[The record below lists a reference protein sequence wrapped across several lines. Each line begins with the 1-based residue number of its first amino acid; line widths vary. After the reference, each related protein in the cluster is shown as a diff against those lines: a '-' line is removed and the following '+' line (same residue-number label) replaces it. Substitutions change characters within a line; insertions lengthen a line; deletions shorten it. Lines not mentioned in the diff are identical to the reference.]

1 MHRGTV
7 FIITKDENNKFKVEK
22 STEFNGGMGLDCY
35 GKAIY
40 DMLKDFKEPLLFDA
54 MIRDFDDRYFK
65 YGDDVMTYVADS
77 QEEPFIDE
85 NKRSFFDY
93 SQTNNQFKFF
103 HDNNDNYIY
112 ASDSNYI
119 KNLSNEDIEIVCSN
133 GVFKLKPEQ
142 IMITDYDECINNSK
156 ISFDKKIDKNIVID
170 SLEEGTY
177 IPTLKQKIVLENII
191 KTLESFGY
199 RVSLYGS
206 NGMNNGIEI
215 ETWTTGGVNMHHLIQ
230 FDENF
235 IDIYNIEKI
244 NKQIEEIVDNFS
256 VDDEID
262 IHRQADD
269 YRQFFSIKSS
279 LEDFEEYEKNLEEM
293 SDKFLDKYHEIS
305 YEKFIKNMEKEESKY
320 EINY

>member
-22 STEFNGGMGLDCY
+22 STEFNGGMGLDCF
-35 GKAIY
+35 GKRIY
-40 DMLKDFKEPLLFDA
+40 DMLQNFKEPLLFDL
-54 MIRDFDDRYFK
+54 MIRDFDEEHFK
-65 YGDDVMTYVADS
+65 YHDDVMTYVAYS
-77 QEEPFIDE
+77 EEEPFIDE

-93 SQTNNQFKFF
+93 SLTKNQFKFF
-103 HDNNDNYIY
+103 HDSNDNYIY
-112 ASDSNYI
+112 TSDSNYI
-119 KNLSNEDIEIVCSN
+119 KNLSNEDIEVVCSN

-142 IMITDYDECINNSK
+142 IMITDYSDCINNNK
-156 ISFDKKIDKNIVID
+156 MSFDKKIDENIVID
-170 SLEEGTY
+170 TLDEGTY

-199 RVSLYGS
+199 KVSLYGS

-215 ETWTTGGVNMHHLIQ
+215 ETWTSGGVNMHHLIQ

-235 IDIYNIEKI
+235 IDIYDVEKI
-244 NKQIEEIVDNFS
+244 NKQIEEIADSFS
-256 VDDEID
+256 VDEEID

-279 LEDFEEYEKNLEEM
+279 LEDFEEYEKNLENM

-305 YEKFIKNMEKEESKY
+305 YEKFLETMKKEESKD

>member
-22 STEFNGGMGLDCY
+22 STEFNGGMGLNCT

-40 DMLKDFKEPLLFDA
+40 DMLRKLKEPLLFDL
-54 MIRDFDDRYFK
+54 MIREFDEEYFK
-65 YGDDVMTYVADS
+65 YHDDVMTYVADS

-93 SQTNNQFKFF
+93 SLTNNQFKFF
-103 HDNNDNYIY
+103 YDNNDNYIY
-112 ASDSNYI
+112 TSDSNYI
-119 KNLSNEDIEIVCSN
+119 KNLSKEDIEVVCSN
-133 GVFKLKPEQ
+133 GVFKVKPEQ
-142 IMITDYDECINNSK
+142 IMVTDYDECINNSK
-156 ISFDKKIDKNIVID
+156 ISFCEKINENIIID

-199 RVSLYGS
+199 RASLYGS

-215 ETWTTGGVNMHHLIQ
+215 ETWTNGGVNMHHLIQ

-235 IDIYNIEKI
+235 IDIYDVDKI
-244 NKQIEEIVDNFS
+244 NKQIEEIADSFS
-256 VDDEID
+256 VDEEID

-279 LEDFEEYEKNLEEM
+279 LEDFEEYEKILEKM
-293 SDKFLDKYHEIS
+293 SNKFLDKYHEIS
-305 YEKFIKNMEKEESKY
+305 YEKFIENMKKEDSKD